1 MIQKHT
7 IGFMPIQKNAQNVKL
22 QLKKMADVIMLYVEI
37 RFEHQILSNFMTKNF
52 SRVGMNF
59 VGSVSQH
66 GHHTDQHFT
75 IVTDIMKLKVL
86 MLDSN
91 KKTVELLLKDIF
103 FIITDIIIM
112 LNHSRKKENF
122 KNVSRKK

>member
-37 RFEHQILSNFMTKNF
+37 RFERHIFRNFIAKNF
-52 SRVGMNF
+52 SHVGMNF
-59 VGSVSQH
+59 VGSVWQH
-66 GHHTDQHFT
+66 GHRMGQHFT

-86 MLDSN
+86 MQDSN
-91 KKTVELLLKDIF
+91 RKTVELL
-103 FIITDIIIM
+103 
-112 LNHSRKKENF
+112 
-122 KNVSRKK
+122 